1 MLVSDHYSFVNVKVE
16 TSMIHAMVMERIGA
30 TLKPGHL

>member
-16 TSMIHAMVMERIGA
+16 TSMIPTMVMEHIGV
-30 TLKPGHL
+30 TLKPGQL